1 MNTPP
6 ASRLDARSLDIFG
19 IMSTTT
25 AGIGLA
31 LALSGQLHVAER
43 LALHARTGHPIAFD
57 GLVSMAPVPG
67 LICALL
73 AVGLGVA
80 GIHTRDNRRAWSIVG
95 VVVGTIAVACS
106 VSGLPVSLIP
116 DPMSPRGL

>member
-6 ASRLDARSLDIFG
+6 ASRLDARNLDIFG

-43 LALHARTGHPIAFD
+43 LALHARTGHPIDFD

-67 LICALL
+67 LICSLL

-80 GIHTRDNRRAWSIVG
+80 GIHTRDNRRAWSIAG
-95 VVVGTIAVACS
+95 VVVGTLAVACS
-106 VSGLPVSLIP
+106 VSGLPISLIP

>member
-1 MNTPP
+1 MSTPP
-6 ASRLDARSLDIFG
+6 ASRLDARNLDIFG

-43 LALHARTGHPIAFD
+43 LALHVRTGHPIAFD
-57 GLVSMAPVPG
+57 GPVSIAPVPG
-67 LICALL
+67 LICALP
-73 AVGLGVA
+73 AVILGVA
-80 GIHTRDNRRAWSIVG
+80 GIHSRETRRAWSIVG
-95 VVVGTIAVACS
+95 VAVGTIAVACS
-106 VSGLPVSLIP
+106 MFGLPVSLIP

>member
-1 MNTPP
+1 MKNPP
-6 ASRLDARSLDIFG
+6 ASRLDAQNLDIFG

-25 AGIGLA
+25 AGTGLA

-80 GIHTRDNRRAWSIVG
+80 GIHSCDSRRAWSIVG

>member
-1 MNTPP
+1 MSTPP
-6 ASRLDARSLDIFG
+6 ASRLDARNLDIFG

-43 LALHARTGHPIAFD
+43 LALHVRTGHPIAFD
-57 GLVSMAPVPG
+57 SLVSIAPAPG

-73 AVGLGVA
+73 AVILGVA
-80 GIHTRDNRRAWSIVG
+80 GMHSRETRRAWSIVG
-95 VVVGTIAVACS
+95 VAVGTIAVACS

>member
-1 MNTPP
+1 MSTPP
-6 ASRLDARSLDIFG
+6 ASRLNAQNLDIFG

-31 LALSGQLHVAER
+31 LVLSEHLHVAER
-43 LALHARTGHPIAFD
+43 LALHVRTGHPIAFD
-57 GLVSMAPVPG
+57 SLVSMAPVPG

-80 GIHTRDNRRAWSIVG
+80 GIHTRDSRRAWSIVG

-106 VSGLPVSLIP
+106 VFGLPVSLIP
-116 DPMSPRGL
+116 DPTSPRGM